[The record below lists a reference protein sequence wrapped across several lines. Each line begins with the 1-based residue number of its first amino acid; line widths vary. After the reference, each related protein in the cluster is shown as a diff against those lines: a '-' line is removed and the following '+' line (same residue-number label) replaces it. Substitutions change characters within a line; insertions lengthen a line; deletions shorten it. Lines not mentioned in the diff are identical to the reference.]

1 MIKNLLLD
9 YNGVIS
15 DDFSL
20 LYLSVMKVFQKF
32 NRKTISINE
41 FKREFTVPIYNFYAK
56 YLPNVPFEKHSKYY
70 FKAYKQL
77 GQPKMFPYV
86 KETISEL
93 NKKRVSLIIIS
104 SHNKKFI
111 VSELKKFDI
120 NLNFFKAI
128 YGNVIDKESFLSNL
142 LSSKKFSFNE
152 TAYVG
157 DTEYD
162 IFVAKRVNIKSIAS
176 TYGYRKRAQLSP
188 SNPDFF
194 IDNFS
199 ALLKFF

>member
-32 NRKTISINE
+32 NRKAISINE
-41 FKREFTVPIYNFYAK
+41 FKREFTVPIYNFYSK
-56 YLPNVPFEKHSKYY
+56 YLPNIPFEKHSKYY
-70 FKAYKQL
+70 SKVYKQL

-86 KETISEL
+86 KETINEL
-93 NKKRVSLIIIS
+93 SKKRVNLIIIS
-104 SHNKKFI
+104 SHNKKSI

-120 NLNFFKAI
+120 SLNFFKAI
-128 YGNVIDKESFLSNL
+128 YGNVIDKESFISNL
-142 LSSKKFSFNE
+142 LSNKKFSFNE
-152 TAYVG
+152 TVYVG

-162 IFVAKRVNIKSIAS
+162 IFVAKRLNIKSIAS
-176 TYGYRKRAQLSP
+176 TYGYRKRAQLLS